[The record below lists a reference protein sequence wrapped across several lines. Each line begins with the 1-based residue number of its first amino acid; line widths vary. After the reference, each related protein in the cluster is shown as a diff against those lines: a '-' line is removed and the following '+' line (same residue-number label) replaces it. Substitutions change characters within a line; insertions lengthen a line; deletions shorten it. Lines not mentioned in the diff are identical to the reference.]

1 MYESDERN
9 EGRFRKRP
17 AATEIERRGFVIRI
31 SRWLVGAIV
40 ASIVP
45 FTASLWALSLAE
57 DYVPMLRQP
66 SAAAA
71 AGSAVVAAVAFSVAL
86 FLQLYVYWKIGP
98 SAGRDAN
105 APIRG
110 RWHFLLVYLLV
121 PLGVGLAVGYLRLSP
136 MTRLSHTIDWIRQPS
151 GLQVERQVGQAVR
164 DAMAGETRV
173 AGIRALAQFGSPD
186 ALNELSRLA
195 ARDPRLLNDPASF
208 DALTSALASFGSQAE
223 PELQRI
229 WNETGRATAEAASAD
244 EKAPA
249 DLVLAVYRR
258 LDAVTDT
265 ASAYA
270 LAREAL
276 AAPASTPARQAAAIA
291 LIAKSGSSSDVALL
305 ASWLVDRPESVKQ
318 AALDG
323 LRELDAR
330 LRKRDVPPAT
340 NASAPARR

>member
-1 MYESDERN
+1 M
-9 EGRFRKRP
+9 
-17 AATEIERRGFVIRI
+17 IRI

-57 DYVPMLRQP
+57 DYVPMLKQP

-110 RWHFLLVYLLV
+110 RWHFLLIYLLV

-136 MTRLSHTIDWIRQPS
+136 MTRLSHTIDWIPS
-151 GLQVERQVGQAVR
+151 RRAPVERQVGQAVR
-164 DAMAGETRV
+164 DTMAGETRV